1 MSHHDKAKGEI
12 IMDNDKIRERMQI
25 FVNGCRTS
33 YIQIAKDMGLGE
45 PSRYIISRFL
55 KGIRLNNDTLQTI
68 DKYLTAKGY

>member
-12 IMDNDKIRERMQI
+12 IMDNDKRRERMQI

-45 PSRYIISRFL
+45 PSRYII
-55 KGIRLNNDTLQTI
+55 
-68 DKYLTAKGY
+68 